1 MPRSTAR
8 PRGLPLV
15 VPVALAV
22 LAGAGLA
29 TQSRV
34 NGTLAGHV
42 GSGYLAAV
50 ISFGSGLLLLGVALL
65 VSRRG
70 RAGMRRISG
79 ALRRPAAG
87 PATGPGTDPGTDS
100 RPVLRPWQCLGGA
113 AGGFFVASQ
122 GLAVGTLGVAL
133 FIVAFVTGQS
143 LGSIVVDRLG
153 LGPGGVRFVT
163 LPRAVGPLLTVVAVA
178 IAMSGGVGTPS
189 ALVLAVLPLL
199 AGVGSAWQQAVNGR
213 VRAAAGD
220 VLAATFVNFLVGT
233 AALVLALGVSMLFDG
248 VPDGSLPAN
257 PLLYTGGAIGIG
269 FIAVGVAV
277 VHRVG
282 VLLLSLS
289 MIAGQIV
296 GALVLDLVVPGAVA
310 PGLPTYVGA
319 ALTLVAVAIPLAFES
334 RAVTSRRAAHHR
346 HDGDQ

>member
-1 MPRSTAR
+1 MSRSAAR
-8 PRGLPLV
+8 PSGFSLV
-15 VPVALAV
+15 APVVLAV

-29 TQSRV
+29 TQSRI
-34 NGTLAGHV
+34 NGTLADHV

-50 ISFGSGLLLLGVALL
+50 ISFGSGLVLLSAALL

-70 RAGMRRISG
+70 RAGMGRISR
-79 ALRRPAAG
+79 ALRRPAD
-87 PATGPGTDPGTDS
+87 GPGTGS

-143 LGSIVVDRLG
+143 VGSLVVDRLG
-153 LGPGGVRFVT
+153 IGPGGVRFVT

-178 IAMSGGVGTPS
+178 IAMSGGVGAPA
-189 ALVLAVLPLL
+189 ALALAVLPLL
-199 AGVGSAWQQAVNGR
+199 AGAGSAWQQAVNGR
-213 VRAAAGD
+213 VRAAADD

-248 VPDGSLPAN
+248 VPDGALPGN

-269 FIAVGVAV
+269 FIAIGAAV

-296 GALVLDLVVPGAVA
+296 GALVLDVVVPGADA
-310 PGLPTYVGA
+310 PGVRTYVGA
-319 ALTLVAVAIPLAFES
+319 ALTLVAVAIPLAFE
-334 RAVTSRRAAHHR
+334 RRGARPA
-346 HDGDQ
+346 

>member
-1 MPRSTAR
+1 MSLT
-8 PRGLPLV
+8 

-34 NGTLAGHV
+34 NGTLADHV

-50 ISFGSGLLLLGVALL
+50 ISFGSGLLWLSIALL
-65 VSRRG
+65 FSRRG
-70 RAGMRRISG
+70 RAGLRRIAR
-79 ALRRPAAG
+79 ALREPAG
-87 PATGPGTDPGTDS
+87 QDGG
-100 RPVLRPWQCLGGA
+100 LRLWQCLGGA

-122 GLAVGTLGVAL
+122 GLAVGTLGVAV

-143 LGSIVVDRLG
+143 VGSIVVDRIG
-153 LGPGGVRFVT
+153 LGPGGVRLVT

-178 IAMSGGVGTPS
+178 TAVSGDVGSPS
-189 ALVLAVLPLL
+189 ALALTVLPLL
-199 AGVGSAWQQAVNGR
+199 AGAGSAWQQAVNGR
-213 VRAAAGD
+213 VRAAAED

-248 VPDGSLPAN
+248 VPHGALPAN

-289 MIAGQIV
+289 MIAGQVV
-296 GALVLDLVVPGAVA
+296 GALVLDAALPDAA
-310 PGLPTYVGA
+310 PPSTLTYVGA
-319 ALTLVAVAIPLAFES
+319 ALTLLAVAIPLTAER
-334 RAVTSRRAAHHR
+334 RATPSRRTPEHR
-346 HDGDQ
+346 DDGERGT